1 MERKIV
7 FVRHVSSPKPAGI
20 EDFDRPIDASGREDA
35 AKMARH
41 LESEGHLPRRV
52 LCSEAERARQTLE
65 AMREAFEVEDS
76 AFDADVTRE
85 LYHTDVDGTCE
96 HIWALPEDCAEIM
109 LVGHNP
115 VWSDAVSWLTGVRTN
130 MPKGA
135 AAVLTCRGEAWSGA
149 VQRDGCGLL
158 AFVRPAELR

>member
-1 MERKIV
+1 V
-7 FVRHVSSPKPAGI
+7 PAGKR
-20 EDFDRPIDASGREDA
+20 ETVLAALDEEGVDYVVTDETSGREYNA
-35 AKMARH
+35 VV
-41 LESEGHLPRRV
+41 SVPLPTGAV
-52 LCSEAERARQTLE
+52 EPVLE